1 MRLFNIKNFR
11 VLTVTSTQERIE
23 NMIAANKEIN
33 NGEGSNLFLFT
44 SQEAM
49 ETCES
54 IFALQWRNGRDGRLV
69 EIV

>member
-23 NMIAANKEIN
+23 NMIAANEIN

-54 IFALQWRNGRDGRLV
+54 IFALQWHNGRDGRLV
-69 EIV
+69 GMI